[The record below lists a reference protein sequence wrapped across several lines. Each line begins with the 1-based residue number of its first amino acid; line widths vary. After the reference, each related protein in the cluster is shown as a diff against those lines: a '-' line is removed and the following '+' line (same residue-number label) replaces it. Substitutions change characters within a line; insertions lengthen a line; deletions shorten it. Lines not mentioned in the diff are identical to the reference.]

1 MSHHQPNLKRLTKDA
16 VRTADFA
23 VRSATEVS
31 RPLHASTMQC
41 WSDIIAT
48 TSRQLRSNIELSE
61 QIVASRSLADIKQA
75 QETYLTKSLADSVQS
90 QMAFLSLAF
99 PAFAITDVAYTREAI
114 IDSVRAP
121 VASRPDDVRTARPA
135 TASATNIAQLAV
147 TPAPLPKTD
156 EIETAKPEAEAA

>member
-31 RPLHASTMQC
+31 RPLHASSMQC

-61 QIVASRSLADIKQA
+61 QIVASRWLADLKQA
-75 QETYLTKSLADSVQS
+75 QQTYLTKSLADSIQA

-99 PAFAITDVAYTREAI
+99 PAFAITDVANTREAI
-114 IDSVRAP
+114 VDSVRAP
-121 VASRPDDVRTARPA
+121 VAWRPDDVRTPGPD

-147 TPAPLPKTD
+147 TPDPSPKAD
-156 EIETAKPEAEAA
+156 ESETSKPEAEAA